1 MSNMEHIDPR
11 LAWMA
16 IASARLALF
25 EVGEIDLEQACD
37 GLFDH
42 WSSCVEAE
50 RADAAAR
57 KRPIDKRIERLRRL
71 LDSDMS
77 LDGIWRA
84 INSNT
89 ERVRTEVAA

>member
-1 MSNMEHIDPR
+1 MSNMEHVDPR

-16 IASARLALF
+16 IAAARLALF

-42 WSSCVEAE
+42 LSLCVEAE
-50 RADAAAR
+50 RADAVAR

-77 LDGIWRA
+77 LDGIWHA
-84 INSNT
+84 INRNT
-89 ERVRTEVAA
+89 RRVRKEMAA